1 MPARMAGMNG
11 TNASTGKWLT
21 GIDHLRQSISDIL
34 NTPLGSRVMRRDY
47 GSNLPFLVDA
57 PMNAETLTD
66 LYAATADALQKWET
80 RIQVSQVTATSA
92 TPGSIEISLTGVYL
106 PDGQPVTLDG
116 IQVS

>member
-1 MPARMAGMNG
+1 MNG

-21 GIDHLRQSISDIL
+21 GIDHLRQSITDIL
-34 NTPLGSRVMRRDY
+34 TTPIGSRVMRRGY

-66 LYAATADALQKWET
+66 LYAATVEALQKWET

-92 TPGSIEISLTGVYL
+92 APGSIEISLSGTYL
-106 PDGQPVTLDG
+106 PNGHPVTLNG
-116 IQVS
+116 IKVS